1 MLLIKNRSILGGLKK
16 AVKVIFEA
24 VYKVLSFFNLQF
36 TLLVGFVGLILYV
49 TGLFHKYPQIRVW
62 FLVAVVASV
71 FLGLFLFIR
80 KLFKKTKKLED
91 KADRGNV
98 QTVRVESEQAETPKP
113 KEEME
118 QTTPTVIQ
126 NEKPKY
132 YNVAQNPNFIMAE
145 YPDRYELYKKTP
157 NGLVKVR
164 TDLKNR

>member
-1 MLLIKNRSILGGLKK
+1 MLLVKSRSIFGGLKK

-62 FLVAVVASV
+62 FLVAIIASV

-80 KLFKKTKKLED
+80 KLFKKSKKLED
-91 KADRGNV
+91 KAERGNV
-98 QTVRVESEQAETPKP
+98 QTVRVESEQAETTEP
-113 KEEME
+113 KEETE
-118 QTTPTVIQ
+118 KPTVIQ
-126 NEKPKY
+126 NDKPKY

-145 YPDRYELYKKTP
+145 YHDRYELYKKTS

>member
-1 MLLIKNRSILGGLKK
+1 MLLVKSRSIFGGLKK

-36 TLLVGFVGLILYV
+36 TLLVGFLGLILYV

-62 FLVAVVASV
+62 FLVAIIASV

-80 KLFKKTKKLED
+80 KLFKKSKKLED
-91 KADRGNV
+91 KAERGNV
-98 QTVRVESEQAETPKP
+98 QTVRVESEATET
-113 KEEME
+113 KEEIE
-118 QTTPTVIQ
+118 KSSTVIQ

-132 YNVAQNPNFIMAE
+132 YKVAQNPNYIMAE

-164 TDLKNR
+164 TDFINR

>member
-1 MLLIKNRSILGGLKK
+1 MLLVKSRSIFGGLKK

-62 FLVAVVASV
+62 FLVAIIASV

-80 KLFKKTKKLED
+80 KLFKKSKKLEN
-91 KADRGNV
+91 KAERGNV
-98 QTVRVESEQAETPKP
+98 QTVRVESEQAETTEP
-113 KEEME
+113 KEEMK

-126 NEKPKY
+126 NDKPKY
-132 YNVAQNPNFIMAE
+132 YKVAQNPNFIMAE
-145 YPDRYELYKKTP
+145 YPDRYELYKKTS

>member
-1 MLLIKNRSILGGLKK
+1 MLLVKSRSILGGLKK

-62 FLVAVVASV
+62 FLVAIIASV
-71 FLGLFLFIR
+71 FLGIFLFIR
-80 KLFKKTKKLED
+80 KLFKKSKKLDE
-91 KADRGNV
+91 KAERGNV
-98 QTVRVESEQAETPKP
+98 QTVRIESETSEP
-113 KEEME
+113 KEEIAKP
-118 QTTPTVIQ
+118 TPTVIQ
-126 NEKPKY
+126 NDKPIY

-145 YPDRYELYKKTP
+145 YPDRYELYKKTS

>member
-1 MLLIKNRSILGGLKK
+1 MLLVKSRSIFGGLKK

-62 FLVAVVASV
+62 FLVAIIASV
-71 FLGLFLFIR
+71 FLGLFLFIK
-80 KLFKKTKKLED
+80 KLFKKSKKLED
-91 KADRGNV
+91 KAERGNV
-98 QTVRVESEQAETPKP
+98 QTVRVESQATET
-113 KEEME
+113 KEEIE
-118 QTTPTVIQ
+118 KSSTVIQ
-126 NEKPKY
+126 NDKPKY
-132 YNVAQNPNFIMAE
+132 YKVAQNPNYIMAE

-164 TDLKNR
+164 TDFINR